1 MGAIDNLQDDLLAQR
16 QKDLDRYSR
25 RKCIIGNGL
34 FEEYAGGESPYYERM
49 RSLLKLRARRPTTT
63 GYFSNMLKDAVLC
76 ARDPN
81 REPRSSARDGYLALR
96 FIDAVKTAIGD

>member
-1 MGAIDNLQDDLLAQR
+1 VQFEIDLCFASGR
-16 QKDLDRYSR
+16 IR
-25 RKCIIGNGL
+25 IGNGL

-49 RSLLKLRARRPTTT
+49 RSLLKLRARRPAITPATT

-76 ARDPN
+76 ARDPK

-96 FIDAVKTAIGD
+96 FIDAVKTAAGD